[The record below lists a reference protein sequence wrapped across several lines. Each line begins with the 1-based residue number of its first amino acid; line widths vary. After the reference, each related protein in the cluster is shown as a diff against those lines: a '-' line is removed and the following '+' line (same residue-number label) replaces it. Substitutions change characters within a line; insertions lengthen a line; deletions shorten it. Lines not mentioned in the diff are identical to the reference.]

1 MAQPPGVNSGQLRP
15 RSERLGMRF
24 GARVLRVRV
33 VLRDTCGWDE
43 IRRGGRPWATA
54 ALRWPQSVP
63 WVSYMGV
70 LVCKYDACRRAYGER
85 SENPSPSKY

>member
-43 IRRGGRPWATA
+43 IRRGRA
-54 ALRWPQSVP
+54 A
-63 WVSYMGV
+63 MGHGGTEMAAKCS
-70 LVCKYDACRRAYGER
+70 LGFLYGCAGV
-85 SENPSPSKY
+85 